1 MSLVALSLPVV
12 GRAES
17 EPPGPTPTIRAG
29 DLAELLTLIKPHP
42 GEAKW
47 AEIPWLTS
55 LSQARQQAA
64 AVGKPILLWEMDGNP
79 LGCT

>member
-1 MSLVALSLPVV
+1 LVALSLAAL

-17 EPPGPTPTIRAG
+17 GPSGHAAAIRAE
-29 DLAELLTLIKPHP
+29 DYTELLTLIKARA

-55 LSQARQQAA
+55 LSEARKQAA
-64 AVGKPILLWEMDGNP
+64 AAGKPILLWEMDGNP